1 MGENLLEELTLE
13 QKQKLLTLPAELKH
27 FTQTQWAAIYGI
39 VPMTQELFDSIQLE
53 RLKAGEELESAAL
66 DTFLKYPEFAL
77 NYSSRLES
85 DLITSNTIS
94 SDDTEENFKK
104 LYEKK
109 SSLQLSL
116 NAYKDVLSDCKSHV
130 HELDVVR
137 QNVDSILN
145 HQTPEYFKTSEQ
157 TL

>member
-1 MGENLLEELTLE
+1 MEKSLFNELTLE

-39 VPMTQELFDSIQLE
+39 VPMTQELFDSIQLK

-85 DLITSNTIS
+85 ALITSNTIS
-94 SDDTEENFKK
+94 SDDAEENFKQ
-104 LYEKK
+104 LYEKMRHSTYEK
-109 SSLQLSL
+109 FQYDIG
-116 NAYKDVLSDCKSHV
+116 A
-130 HELDVVR
+130 
-137 QNVDSILN
+137 
-145 HQTPEYFKTSEQ
+145 
-157 TL
+157 

>member
-1 MGENLLEELTLE
+1 MEKSLFNELTLE

-77 NYSSRLES
+77 NYSSLLES
-85 DLITSNTIS
+85 ALITSNTIS
-94 SDDTEENFKK
+94 SDDAEENFKQ
-104 LYEKK
+104 LYEKMR
-109 SSLQLSL
+109 
-116 NAYKDVLSDCKSHV
+116 H
-130 HELDVVR
+130 
-137 QNVDSILN
+137 SIYAKF
-145 HQTPEYFKTSEQ
+145 QYDIGA
-157 TL
+157 

>member
-1 MGENLLEELTLE
+1 MEKSLFNELTLE

-94 SDDTEENFKK
+94 SDDAEENFKQLYK
-104 LYEKK
+104 KMRHSIYEKF
-109 SSLQLSL
+109 QYDIG
-116 NAYKDVLSDCKSHV
+116 A
-130 HELDVVR
+130 
-137 QNVDSILN
+137 
-145 HQTPEYFKTSEQ
+145 
-157 TL
+157 

>member
-1 MGENLLEELTLE
+1 MEKSLFNELTLE

-39 VPMTQELFDSIQLE
+39 VPMTQELFDSIQLK

-94 SDDTEENFKK
+94 SDDAEENFKQLYK
-104 LYEKK
+104 KMRHSIYEKF
-109 SSLQLSL
+109 QYDIG
-116 NAYKDVLSDCKSHV
+116 A
-130 HELDVVR
+130 
-137 QNVDSILN
+137 
-145 HQTPEYFKTSEQ
+145 
-157 TL
+157 

>member
-1 MGENLLEELTLE
+1 MEKSLFNELTLE

-94 SDDTEENFKK
+94 SDDVEENFKQ
-104 LYEKK
+104 LYEKMR
-109 SSLQLSL
+109 
-116 NAYKDVLSDCKSHV
+116 H
-130 HELDVVR
+130 
-137 QNVDSILN
+137 SIYAKF
-145 HQTPEYFKTSEQ
+145 QYDIGA
-157 TL
+157 

>member
-1 MGENLLEELTLE
+1 MGGNFDYGKSLFNELTLE

-39 VPMTQELFDSIQLE
+39 VPMTQELFDSIQLK

-94 SDDTEENFKK
+94 SDDAEENFKQ
-104 LYEKK
+104 LYEKMR
-109 SSLQLSL
+109 
-116 NAYKDVLSDCKSHV
+116 H
-130 HELDVVR
+130 
-137 QNVDSILN
+137 SIYAKF
-145 HQTPEYFKTSEQ
+145 QYDIGA
-157 TL
+157 

>member
-1 MGENLLEELTLE
+1 MEKSLFNELTLE

-66 DTFLKYPEFAL
+66 DAFLKYPEFAL

-85 DLITSNTIS
+85 ALITSNTIS
-94 SDDTEENFKK
+94 SDDAEENFKQ
-104 LYEKK
+104 LYEKMR
-109 SSLQLSL
+109 
-116 NAYKDVLSDCKSHV
+116 H
-130 HELDVVR
+130 
-137 QNVDSILN
+137 SIYEKF
-145 HQTPEYFKTSEQ
+145 QYDIGA
-157 TL
+157 

>member
-1 MGENLLEELTLE
+1 MEKSLFNELTLE

-104 LYEKK
+104 LYEKMR
-109 SSLQLSL
+109 
-116 NAYKDVLSDCKSHV
+116 H
-130 HELDVVR
+130 
-137 QNVDSILN
+137 SIYEEF
-145 HQTPEYFKTSEQ
+145 QYDIDA
-157 TL
+157 

>member
-1 MGENLLEELTLE
+1 MEKSLFNELTLE

-39 VPMTQELFDSIQLE
+39 VPMTQELFDSIQLK

-94 SDDTEENFKK
+94 SDDAEENFKQ
-104 LYEKK
+104 LYEKMR
-109 SSLQLSL
+109 
-116 NAYKDVLSDCKSHV
+116 H
-130 HELDVVR
+130 
-137 QNVDSILN
+137 SIYAKF
-145 HQTPEYFKTSEQ
+145 QYDIDA
-157 TL
+157 

>member
-1 MGENLLEELTLE
+1 MEKSLFNELTLE

-39 VPMTQELFDSIQLE
+39 VPMTQELFDSIQLK

-94 SDDTEENFKK
+94 SDDAEENFKQ
-104 LYEKK
+104 LYEKMR
-109 SSLQLSL
+109 
-116 NAYKDVLSDCKSHV
+116 H
-130 HELDVVR
+130 
-137 QNVDSILN
+137 SIYEKF
-145 HQTPEYFKTSEQ
+145 QYDIGA
-157 TL
+157 

>member
-1 MGENLLEELTLE
+1 MGENLLEELTLK
-13 QKQKLLTLPAELKH
+13 QRQKLLTLPAELKH

-53 RLKAGEELESAAL
+53 RLKVGEELESAAL

-94 SDDTEENFKK
+94 SDDAEENFKQ
-104 LYEKK
+104 LYEKMR
-109 SSLQLSL
+109 
-116 NAYKDVLSDCKSHV
+116 H
-130 HELDVVR
+130 
-137 QNVDSILN
+137 SIYAKF
-145 HQTPEYFKTSEQ
+145 QYDIGA
-157 TL
+157 

>member
-1 MGENLLEELTLE
+1 MEKSLFNELTLE

-39 VPMTQELFDSIQLE
+39 VPMTQELFDSIQLK
-53 RLKAGEELESAAL
+53 RLKVGEELESAAL

-94 SDDTEENFKK
+94 SDDAEENFKQ
-104 LYEKK
+104 LYEKMR
-109 SSLQLSL
+109 
-116 NAYKDVLSDCKSHV
+116 H
-130 HELDVVR
+130 
-137 QNVDSILN
+137 SIYEKFQYN
-145 HQTPEYFKTSEQ
+145 IGA
-157 TL
+157 

>member
-1 MGENLLEELTLE
+1 MEKSLFNELTLE

-53 RLKAGEELESAAL
+53 RLKAGEELESATL

-94 SDDTEENFKK
+94 SDDAEENFKQ
-104 LYEKK
+104 LYEKMR
-109 SSLQLSL
+109 
-116 NAYKDVLSDCKSHV
+116 H
-130 HELDVVR
+130 
-137 QNVDSILN
+137 SIYEKF
-145 HQTPEYFKTSEQ
+145 QYDIGA
-157 TL
+157 

>member
-53 RLKAGEELESAAL
+53 RLKAGEELEPAAL

-94 SDDTEENFKK
+94 SDDAEKKFKQ
-104 LYEKK
+104 LYEKMR
-109 SSLQLSL
+109 
-116 NAYKDVLSDCKSHV
+116 H
-130 HELDVVR
+130 
-137 QNVDSILN
+137 SIYAEF
-145 HQTPEYFKTSEQ
+145 QYDIGA
-157 TL
+157 

>member
-1 MGENLLEELTLE
+1 MEKSLFNELTLE

-53 RLKAGEELESAAL
+53 RLKVGEELESAAL

-94 SDDTEENFKK
+94 SYDAEENFKQ
-104 LYEKK
+104 LYEK
-109 SSLQLSL
+109 
-116 NAYKDVLSDCKSHV
+116 N
-130 HELDVVR
+130 R
-137 QNVDSILN
+137 NSIYAKF
-145 HQTPEYFKTSEQ
+145 QYDIGA
-157 TL
+157 

>member
-1 MGENLLEELTLE
+1 MEKSLFNELTLE

-85 DLITSNTIS
+85 TLSTSNTIS
-94 SDDTEENFKK
+94 SDDAEKNFKQI
-104 LYEKK
+104 YEKMR
-109 SSLQLSL
+109 
-116 NAYKDVLSDCKSHV
+116 H
-130 HELDVVR
+130 
-137 QNVDSILN
+137 SIYEEF
-145 HQTPEYFKTSEQ
+145 QYDIDA
-157 TL
+157 

>member
-1 MGENLLEELTLE
+1 MEKSLFNELTLE

-39 VPMTQELFDSIQLE
+39 VPMTQELFDSIQLK

-77 NYSSRLES
+77 NYSSRLENALS
-85 DLITSNTIS
+85 TSNTIS

-104 LYEKK
+104 LYEKMR
-109 SSLQLSL
+109 
-116 NAYKDVLSDCKSHV
+116 H
-130 HELDVVR
+130 
-137 QNVDSILN
+137 SIYEEF
-145 HQTPEYFKTSEQ
+145 QYDIDA
-157 TL
+157 

>member
-1 MGENLLEELTLE
+1 MEKSLFNELTLE

-53 RLKAGEELESAAL
+53 RLKAGEELEPAAL

-85 DLITSNTIS
+85 TLSTSNTIS
-94 SDDTEENFKK
+94 SDDAEENFKQ
-104 LYEKK
+104 LYEKMR
-109 SSLQLSL
+109 
-116 NAYKDVLSDCKSHV
+116 H
-130 HELDVVR
+130 
-137 QNVDSILN
+137 SIYAKF
-145 HQTPEYFKTSEQ
+145 QYDIGA
-157 TL
+157 

>member
-1 MGENLLEELTLE
+1 MEKSLFNELTLE

-94 SDDTEENFKK
+94 SDDAEENFKQ
-104 LYEKK
+104 LYEKMW
-109 SSLQLSL
+109 
-116 NAYKDVLSDCKSHV
+116 H
-130 HELDVVR
+130 
-137 QNVDSILN
+137 SIYAKF
-145 HQTPEYFKTSEQ
+145 QYDIGA
-157 TL
+157 

>member
-1 MGENLLEELTLE
+1 MEKSLFNELTLE

-39 VPMTQELFDSIQLE
+39 VPMTQELFDSIQLK
-53 RLKAGEELESAAL
+53 RLKVGEELESAAL

-94 SDDTEENFKK
+94 SDDAEENFKQ
-104 LYEKK
+104 LYEKMR
-109 SSLQLSL
+109 
-116 NAYKDVLSDCKSHV
+116 H
-130 HELDVVR
+130 
-137 QNVDSILN
+137 SIYEKF
-145 HQTPEYFKTSEQ
+145 QYDIDA
-157 TL
+157 